1 MLKIIKKYLLVIV
14 GVLITVTLLLIVVFL
29 SIRINSNRSN
39 FERIVDSATYQAVFL
54 SNDQI
59 YFGHLKDT
67 GSDFLLLTDVYYVKV
82 DDDSV
87 GRLIKLGQI
96 EPHGPKNEM
105 VISKDQ
111 ILFWENLRMDSS
123 IVQTI
128 KNNK

>member
-1 MLKIIKKYLLVIV
+1 MFKIIKKYLLVIV